1 MIGTTIDQYRIEA
14 RLGGGGMGEVFRARD
29 LELDRDVAIKMVRPE
44 LSDLDEVT
52 ARFRAEA
59 RTLAGLG
66 HSNIATVFRF
76 FAHEGTLY
84 LVMEYISGKPF
95 GDMLRDDGA
104 RPPAEV
110 VHMVKQALSG
120 LGYAHANKV
129 VHRDIKPGNLML
141 DGHKTVKVLDF
152 GIAHLLDQTRIT
164 QSGSVLGTPAYMA
177 PEQVLGQQVDGRTD
191 LYALGVVLYEMLT
204 GKLPFKANSQFE
216 LMRAHLETQPRSLKE
231 LNDTVPRPLQDTIVR
246 ALAKDS
252 DQRYQSASEFA
263 NALDVALA
271 ESQADGLV
279 DGSADKN
286 LGTVVQTRR
295 SSVAVSSA
303 AEASTVAR
311 ADVEVPETEV
321 RAPTSLEIPLP
332 QPKIAVAATAAVL
345 LLAGAGIWLFSG
357 TDGNV
362 ESVTGNQPATLAAPQ
377 STPLGAAP
385 GGTTGW
391 FVDEP
396 GTASPSLDTAD
407 SESATRTVNATS
419 QASATRS
426 ATDTIETEVAA
437 APAAVVTS
445 KPKPKATKPVAPAP
459 KPTSTASS
467 SQTATSYSG
476 YQVKAN
482 KVSAHERQRKGFLSR
497 SAGYNGNFTL
507 SVPRGG
513 KAIQIDE
520 LIEVYQDGRQISR
533 QLINSQARKEGR
545 FKSKQRIPGLKEL
558 SPGSYTLR
566 LVFENDGRRLGR
578 HEWTLFVAG

>member
-1 MIGTTIDQYRIEA
+1 MIGTTIDRYRIEA

-377 STPLGAAP
+377 STSLGAAP

-391 FVDEP
+391 FGDEP

-445 KPKPKATKPVAPAP
+445 KPKATKPVAPAP

-558 SPGSYTLR
+558 SPGSHTLR